1 MEPFDKEPKMNRSEQ
16 EIEVTM
22 TSNDLYAKF
31 ELLEEEVAHCYF
43 VFHERFLFNS
53 PLAKF
58 WIDAALD
65 EMQHAS
71 ILRFCREHELFG
83 TVDNAAE
90 AAKRVDELLNTLRV
104 TANKAKIGID
114 EAFAAALIV
123 ESSEMD
129 EAYEKLTR
137 PLVQAHLMLYE
148 AIQSNLRLHHYN
160 FAEAAEQF
168 CRDKTYADAFTSLAK
183 TDRRLFAERTI
194 Q

>member
-1 MEPFDKEPKMNRSEQ
+1 
-16 EIEVTM
+16 M
-22 TSNDLYAKF
+22 TSQDLYAKF
-31 ELLEEEVAHCYF
+31 EALEEEVAHCYF
-43 VFHERFLFNS
+43 VFHERFLSNP

-58 WIDAALD
+58 WVDAALD

-71 ILRFCREHELFG
+71 ILRFCREHKLFG
-83 TVDNAAE
+83 NIDDAPAVAG
-90 AAKRVDELLNTLRV
+90 KIDELLDTLRV
-104 TANKAKIGID
+104 AVNKRKLTAD
-114 EAFAAALIV
+114 DAFAAALIV
-123 ESSEMD
+123 ESSELD

-137 PLVQAHLMLYE
+137 PIVQAHFMLYE

-168 CRDKTYADAFTSLAK
+168 CEDKTYADAFASLAR

>member
-1 MEPFDKEPKMNRSEQ
+1 
-16 EIEVTM
+16 M
-22 TSNDLYAKF
+22 TSNELYAKF
-31 ELLEEEVAHCYF
+31 EALEEEVAHCYF

-83 TVDNAAE
+83 RVDNASEVAG
-90 AAKRVDELLNTLRV
+90 RVDELLDSIRV
-104 TANKAKIGID
+104 TANKAKITIE

-123 ESSEMD
+123 ESSELD

-168 CRDKTYADAFTSLAK
+168 CRDKSYAEAFTSLAR

>member
-1 MEPFDKEPKMNRSEQ
+1 MNRSHQ
-16 EIEVTM
+16 QTEVTM
-22 TSNDLYAKF
+22 TSQDLYAEF
-31 ELLEEEVAHCYF
+31 EALEEEVAHCYF
-43 VFHERFLFNS
+43 VFHERFLSNP

-58 WIDAALD
+58 WVDAALD

-71 ILRFCREHELFG
+71 ILRFCREHKLFG
-83 TVDNAAE
+83 NVDDAGVVAG
-90 AAKRVDELLNTLRV
+90 KIDELLDALREV
-104 TANKAKIGID
+104 VRKPRITVD
-114 EAFAAALIV
+114 DAFAAALIV

-137 PLVQAHLMLYE
+137 PLVQAHLILYE

-168 CRDKTYADAFTSLAK
+168 CRDKTYADAFISLAK

>member
-1 MEPFDKEPKMNRSEQ
+1 MNRSEQ
-16 EIEVTM
+16 KIEVTM
-22 TSNDLYAKF
+22 TSQDLYAKF
-31 ELLEEEVAHCYF
+31 ESLEEEVAHCYF
-43 VFHERFLFNS
+43 VFHERFLFNA

-83 TVDNAAE
+83 RVDDAAAIAE
-90 AAKRVDELLNTLRV
+90 KIDELLDALREAA
-104 TANKAKIGID
+104 TKSKIGVD

-123 ESSEMD
+123 ESSELD

-137 PLVQAHLMLYE
+137 PLVKAHLMLYE

-160 FAEAAEQF
+160 FVEAAEQF
-168 CRDKTYADAFTSLAK
+168 CRDKTYAEA
-183 TDRRLFAERTI
+183 
-194 Q
+194 

>member
-1 MEPFDKEPKMNRSEQ
+1 MNRSEQ

-22 TSNDLYAKF
+22 TSKDIYARF
-31 ELLEEEVAHCYF
+31 EALEEEVAHCYF

-58 WIDAALD
+58 WIEAALD

-71 ILRFCREHELFG
+71 ILRFCREHDLFG
-83 TVDNAAE
+83 NVDDAPE
-90 AAKRVDELLNTLRV
+90 VAKRIDELLDTLRV
-104 TANKAKIGID
+104 TASKAKISVD

-123 ESSEMD
+123 ESSELD
-129 EAYEKLTR
+129 EAYEKMTH

-168 CRDKTYADAFTSLAK
+168 CRDKTYAEAFTGLAK

>member
-1 MEPFDKEPKMNRSEQ
+1 VD
-16 EIEVTM
+16 
-22 TSNDLYAKF
+22 DAG
-31 ELLEEEVAHCYF
+31 EVAG
-43 VFHERFLFNS
+43 
-53 PLAKF
+53 K
-58 WIDAALD
+58 I
-65 EMQHAS
+65 
-71 ILRFCREHELFG
+71 
-83 TVDNAAE
+83 
-90 AAKRVDELLNTLRV
+90 DELLDALRDAV
-104 TANKAKIGID
+104 SKAKITVD

-123 ESSEMD
+123 ESSELD

-137 PLVQAHLMLYE
+137 PLIQAHLMLYE

>member
-1 MEPFDKEPKMNRSEQ
+1 MNRSHQ
-16 EIEVTM
+16 QTEVTM
-22 TSNDLYAKF
+22 TSEDLYAKF
-31 ELLEEEVAHCYF
+31 EALEEEVAHCYF
-43 VFHERFLFNS
+43 VFHKRFLANS

-58 WIDAALD
+58 WIEAALD

-71 ILRFCREHELFG
+71 ILRFCREHKLSG
-83 TVDNAAE
+83 NIDDADAVAM
-90 AAKRVDELLNTLRV
+90 KIDELLDALRDAV
-104 TANKAKIGID
+104 GKAKITVD
-114 EAFAAALIV
+114 EAFAAALVV
-123 ESSEMD
+123 ESSELD

-168 CRDKTYADAFTSLAK
+168 CRDKTYASAFTGLAK

>member
-1 MEPFDKEPKMNRSEQ
+1 MNTSQ
-16 EIEVTM
+16 QKTEVRM
-22 TSNDLYAKF
+22 TSQDVYTKF
-31 ELLEEEVAHCYF
+31 EALEEAVAHCYF
-43 VFHERFLFNS
+43 VFHERFLFNA

-71 ILRFCREHELFG
+71 ILRFCREHELLG
-83 TVDNAAE
+83 QLDDARDMAEKIDGLLDGLRDAAG
-90 AAKRVDELLNTLRV
+90 KS
-104 TANKAKIGID
+104 KISID
-114 EAFAAALIV
+114 ETFAAALIV
-123 ESSEMD
+123 ESSELD
-129 EAYEKLTR
+129 DAYQKLTR
-137 PLVQAHLMLYE
+137 PLVTAHLMLYE

-168 CRDKTYADAFTSLAK
+168 CRDKTYAEAFTQLAR

>member
-1 MEPFDKEPKMNRSEQ
+1 MNRSPQ
-16 EIEVTM
+16 QTEVKM
-22 TSNDLYAKF
+22 TSQDLYAKF
-31 ELLEEEVAHCYF
+31 EALEEEVAHCYF
-43 VFHERFLFNS
+43 VFHEHFLFNS

-83 TVDNAAE
+83 
-90 AAKRVDELLNTLRV
+90 RVDDAPAVAGKIDDLLDTLRV
-104 TANKAKIGID
+104 AASKSKISID
-114 EAFAAALIV
+114 DAFAAALII
-123 ESSEMD
+123 ESSELD
-129 EAYEKLTR
+129 ETYEKLTR
-137 PLVQAHLMLYE
+137 PLANAHLMLYE

-168 CRDKTYADAFTSLAK
+168 CRDKTYAEAFTSLAR
-183 TDRRLFAERTI
+183 TDRQVFAERTT

>member
-1 MEPFDKEPKMNRSEQ
+1 
-16 EIEVTM
+16 M

-31 ELLEEEVAHCYF
+31 EALEEEVAHCYF

-83 TVDNAAE
+83 KVDNAPE
-90 AAKRVDELLNTLRV
+90 AAKRIDELLDTLRV
-104 TANKAKIGID
+104 TANKAKMSID

-123 ESSEMD
+123 ESSELD

-168 CRDKTYADAFTSLAK
+168 CRDKTYADAFTSLAR

>member
-1 MEPFDKEPKMNRSEQ
+1 
-16 EIEVTM
+16 M
-22 TSNDLYAKF
+22 TTQDLYAKF
-31 ELLEEEVAHCYF
+31 EALEEEVAHCYF
-43 VFHERFLFNS
+43 IFHEQFLFNS

-58 WIDAALD
+58 WLDAALD

-71 ILRFCREHELFG
+71 ILRFCREHNLFG
-83 TVDNAAE
+83 QIDDVE
-90 AAKRVDELLNTLRV
+90 AVARKIDELLDVLRS
-104 TANKAKIGID
+104 TASKSKVSID

-123 ESSEMD
+123 ESSELD
-129 EAYEKLTR
+129 EAYSKLTS

-168 CRDKTYADAFTSLAK
+168 CRDKAYANAFTSLAS
-183 TDRRLFAERTI
+183 TDRHLFAERTI

>member
-1 MEPFDKEPKMNRSEQ
+1 
-16 EIEVTM
+16 M
-22 TSNDLYAKF
+22 TSQDLYAKF
-31 ELLEEEVAHCYF
+31 EALEEEVAHCYF
-43 VFHERFLFNS
+43 VFHEQFLFNS

-58 WIDAALD
+58 WLDAALD

-71 ILRFCREHELFG
+71 ILRFCREHNLFG
-83 TVDNAAE
+83 QISDVE
-90 AAKRVDELLNTLRV
+90 AVARKIDELLDVLRS
-104 TANKAKIGID
+104 TASKSKISID

-123 ESSEMD
+123 ESSELD
-129 EAYEKLTR
+129 EAYSKLTS

-168 CRDKTYADAFTSLAK
+168 CRDKAYANAFTSLAR
-183 TDRRLFAERTI
+183 TDRHLFAERTI